1 MFPNGGS
8 RDSKGFMSIFLEVL
22 SDLRDPV
29 QVFFQVSFLNSK
41 GNEKVIQSFDHLF
54 ESFEKDWG
62 WSKYINREELM
73 DPVLDL
79 LKDDILTLSCKIKYE
94 CKAKFVLQ
102 KSIRNFDSKSFQQL
116 VDLRLLPDFTIKVKD
131 EEIKVHRLLLA
142 EASGVFLEKCLDL
155 GNPNTLEIN
164 DLEFEIVRE
173 IVNFIYDGRVGNI
186 ADNAESLLKAA
197 ILVCPLITTTR

>member
-1 MFPNGGS
+1 
-8 RDSKGFMSIFLEVL
+8 
-22 SDLRDPV
+22 
-29 QVFFQVSFLNSK
+29 
-41 GNEKVIQSFDHLF
+41 
-54 ESFEKDWG
+54 
-62 WSKYINREELM
+62 
-73 DPVLDL
+73 
-79 LKDDILTLSCKIKYE
+79 
-94 CKAKFVLQ
+94 
-102 KSIRNFDSKSFQQL
+102 

-131 EEIKVHRLLLA
+131 EEIKIHRLLLA
-142 EASGVFLEKCLDL
+142 EASEVFLEKCLDL